1 MMSKFLN
8 DFKYLTYTIFHPFDA
23 FYEIKWRKKGN
34 MLLATL
40 LLFLYGVTQVLAI
53 QYNGFIINKSL
64 LFNLN
69 SLAVI
74 AVSIAPVLLFVVS
87 NWSVSTLYNGK
98 AKMKDLYLLSCYS
111 LFPLIVIGL
120 LSIPLSNIIILEEF
134 SLYSAFVGLGGVWF
148 LFLMFT
154 GLITMQEFT
163 VQENIM
169 TLLATIISAI
179 VIIFLLTLY
188 FSLMEQFTTFVIT
201 IIKEIVVRG

>member
-40 LLFLYGVTQVLAI
+40 LLFLYGVTQVLAM
-53 QYNGFIINKSL
+53 QYNGFIINKNL